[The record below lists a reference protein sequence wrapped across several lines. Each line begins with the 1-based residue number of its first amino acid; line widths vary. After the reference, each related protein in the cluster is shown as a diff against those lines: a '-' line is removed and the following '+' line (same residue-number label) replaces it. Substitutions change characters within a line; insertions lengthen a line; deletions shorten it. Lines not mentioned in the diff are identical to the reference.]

1 MRVGVFL
8 AGVLAALK
16 ARCVEIEATI
26 VVLLI
31 VWRVGAPIMRL
42 YGKSR
47 LIDDLLSRSELI
59 HAPIR
64 LRGEECGEKERALH

>member
-1 MRVGVFL
+1 MRVGAFL

-16 ARCVEIEATI
+16 SRCVEIEATI

-31 VWRVGAPIMRL
+31 VWRVGAAIMRL

-47 LIDDLLSRSELI
+47 LIDLLSRSELI
-59 HAPIR
+59 HAPIP